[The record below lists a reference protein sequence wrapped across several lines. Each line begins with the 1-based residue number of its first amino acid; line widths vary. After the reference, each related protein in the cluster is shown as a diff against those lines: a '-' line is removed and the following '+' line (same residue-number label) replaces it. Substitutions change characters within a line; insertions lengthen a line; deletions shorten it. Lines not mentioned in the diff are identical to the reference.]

1 MAKKVDI
8 TEKLSFEGNPC
19 VIVKGEELE
28 VNSDAPTMLKVMGLM
43 TEDPGVNE
51 MLNAYNLLFSEDSRK
66 QIEKMK
72 PNFND
77 LITIIQEAVGLITDT
92 GDDRTGERRP
102 VLRSV

>member
-19 VIVKGEELE
+19 LIVKGEELE

-66 QIEKMK
+66 Q
-72 PNFND
+72 NFND